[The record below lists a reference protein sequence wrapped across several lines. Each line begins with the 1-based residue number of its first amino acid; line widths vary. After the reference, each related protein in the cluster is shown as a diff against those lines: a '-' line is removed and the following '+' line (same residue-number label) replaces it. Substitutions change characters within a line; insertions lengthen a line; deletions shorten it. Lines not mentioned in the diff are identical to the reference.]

1 MEHRTSEDHMTIV
14 NFKLTESELTTI
26 FDALDAAMD
35 AERDA
40 DQYKKMADI
49 SDRIYEFLDN
59 LHAA

>member
-1 MEHRTSEDHMTIV
+1 MTIV